1 MQYMTLVSHLVSVQ
15 MSKYWQSC
23 SYCGLLWCRYL
34 YSSSFLSTCTWWF
47 CSTNIRHNVRMKYR
61 HIIALWDKSLCHL
74 TMACKVLMSFFPV
87 VTSLQIFILLCWALC
102 LVNLDV
108 GEGYGEDYSGVD
120 LKGEPDVFF
129 YRIII
134 AILVSTA
141 KFSLLEFTSE
151 GSKWDL
157 FWKGFVHCC
166 C

>member
-1 MQYMTLVSHLVSVQ
+1 M
-15 MSKYWQSC
+15 
-23 SYCGLLWCRYL
+23 
-34 YSSSFLSTCTWWF
+34 
-47 CSTNIRHNVRMKYR
+47 
-61 HIIALWDKSLCHL
+61 
-74 TMACKVLMSFFPV
+74 
-87 VTSLQIFILLCWALC
+87 
-102 LVNLDV
+102 

-157 FWKGFVHCC
+157 F
-166 C
+166 